1 MDWEHSAKAFMIDMI
16 SMIRFTF
23 EPCSFTYDKQDPAI
37 STLKSTVQR
46 LNKAKNSHITF
57 W

>member
-23 EPCSFTYDKQDPAI
+23 ELCNFTDDKQDPAI